1 MSAGLYLCAILDWFC
16 FGWCMLWPFGCWVL
30 VFVEG
35 SLCEARN
42 VGIECAVFVV
52 PLEFDSQEELS
63 FPIDGYIIVLFQGGD
78 EMVGVYVALVFGS
91 KVIYNEGKSD
101 WTPNVSP

>member
-1 MSAGLYLCAILDWFC
+1 
-16 FGWCMLWPFGCWVL
+16 MLWSFGCWVL

-52 PLEFDSQEELS
+52 PLEFDTHEEFS
-63 FPIDGYIIVLFQGGD
+63 FPINRYIVVLFEGRY
-78 EMVGVYVALVFGS
+78 EMVGMAVASELDA
-91 KVIYNEGKSD
+91 KVIYDQGKGD
-101 WTPNVSP
+101 RAPYVPP